1 MRRRRAEG
9 RPKVNMKTCKVTLT
23 SVHNPNSTDWY
34 FVSGCSRHM
43 TENASFFSELR
54 ECNAGSAMFGD
65 GGKGRIISLPAL
77 TFDTQGCCFDC
88 PVEKQI
94 KSSHRSTTH
103 HTTSR
108 TLELLYIDL
117 MGPMEIES
125 LGGKRYAMNSGIV
138 RNKVM
143 VVESLKIEA
152 SMNSVKP
159 KELFMNS

>member
-65 GGKGRIISLPAL
+65 GGKGRIIS
-77 TFDTQGCCFDC
+77 
-88 PVEKQI
+88 K
-94 KSSHRSTTH
+94 
-103 HTTSR
+103 HTTYQ
-108 TLELLYIDL
+108 LGLLYLLD
-117 MGPMEIES
+117 
-125 LGGKRYAMNSGIV
+125 V
-138 RNKVM
+138 RLV
-143 VVESLKIEA
+143 
-152 SMNSVKP
+152 
-159 KELFMNS
+159 KELSANLISINQLCDQGYFVSLSKDRCNVMDSQNKLILSGTRLSSNYYH